1 MKKALCI
8 HDISCVGRCSL
19 TAISPVISSYGIQCI
34 PMPTAVLSTH
44 FGGFGKPAFVD
55 LTEFCKDSL
64 EHFKSLN
71 LNFDAVYSGY
81 LGNYK
86 QLEIVQDAYNYAKNS
101 LRVCDP
107 VMADNGKIYSSITPE
122 LIKGFKQ
129 LVKSSD
135 IIIPNP
141 TEAQILLDLDYQK
154 TVFSKEEIFDIL
166 NKLKEKFSVSVVIT
180 GVKLDSKEMLCLGY
194 DKLKDE
200 TFNFNCNYI
209 PVSYPG
215 TGDLFGSLLVS
226 NLLSN
231 ESLENS
237 CRKAAKFVEECIK
250 NTHSENSDTRFGVNL
265 EPMLKNII

>member
-19 TAISPVISSYGIQCI
+19 TAISPVISSFGIQCV

-55 LTEFCKDSL
+55 LTDFCTESL

-86 QLEIVQDAYNYAKNS
+86 QLEIVKDAYKYSKDG
-101 LRVCDP
+101 LIICDP
-107 VMADNGKIYSSITPE
+107 VMADNGKIYSSVTPE
-122 LIKGFKQ
+122 LIKGFKE
-129 LVKSSD
+129 LASLSD
-135 IIIPNP
+135 IMLPNP

-154 TVFSKEEIFDIL
+154 TVFTKEEIFDIL
-166 NKLKEKFSVSVVIT
+166 DKLKSRYQNSVVIT
-180 GVKLDSKEMLCLGY
+180 GVKLATGEMICLGY
-194 DKLKDE
+194 DKFKSSN
-200 TFNFNCNYI
+200 FNFTCNYI

-215 TGDLFGSLLVS
+215 TGDLFASVVVS
-226 NLLSN
+226 NLILQ
-231 ESLENS
+231 ESLEIA
-237 CRKAAKFVEECIK
+237 CKKAAKFVEDCIK
-250 NTHSENSDTRFGVNL
+250 STHSENTDTRFGVNL
-265 EPMLKNII
+265 EPMLKNLF